1 MRSQLKLLSIWAGA
15 LSFLLNA
22 CDSTEPQGGDSDFD
36 TDASLE
42 TSGGAASTDSDI
54 VEPESEEAFDPKEP
68 SARMSGTWG
77 MILSASGK
85 QVGIPLVKTQIMM
98 SRNYFLIE
106 ARVDGPSRIRTRE
119 TLCGLYVKLE
129 TPLNKIIVPNQFIEH
144 SGVIERTIE
153 LASSTNGSKWISDDV
168 YEVRGARL
176 VDPIEDPLPPSGSA
190 KPGRTQSCDEAP
202 WGQECDQDQDGQ
214 PGMTNVLSGA
224 LSCKVYVTQRW
235 HSALDGVIVD
245 ANRIEGPLS
254 SASTEQTVLAAS
266 SSLCEQVHMQTVEV
280 IDKCPEHF
288 YFKMVRLAD
297 DATCKDVMALTSCG
311 KNLHA
316 CEGDETL
323 PLNPTVDDP
332 ASCK

>member
-1 MRSQLKLLSIWAGA
+1 MAFFICAGA
-15 LSFLLNA
+15 LSFLLAA
-22 CDSTEPQGGDSDFD
+22 CDSTQAQNEDSDW
-36 TDASLE
+36 E
-42 TSGGAASTDSDI
+42 TEPSVETMSREASTDSQL
-54 VEPESEEAFDPKEP
+54 VESESEEEFDPWEP
-68 SARMSGTWG
+68 SSRMSGTWG
-77 MILSASGK
+77 MLLSASSK
-85 QVGIPLVKTQIMM
+85 QVGIPLVKTQLMA
-98 SRNYFLIE
+98 SRNYFLVE

-129 TPLNKIIVPNQFIEH
+129 TSLNKIIVPNQFIEH
-144 SGVIERTIE
+144 AGVIERTIE
-153 LASSTNGSKWISDDV
+153 LDSATDGAKWISDDV

-176 VDPIEDPLPPSGSA
+176 ADPIRDPLPPSGSA
-190 KPGRTQSCDEAP
+190 KPGQRQPCDEAP
-202 WGQECDQDQDGQ
+202 WGQQCDQDQDGQ

-235 HSALDGVIVD
+235 HSALDGAIVD

-266 SSLCEQVHMQTVEV
+266 SALCEQVNMQTVEV

-297 DATCKDVMALTSCG
+297 DASCKDVMALTSCG

-323 PLNPTVDDP
+323 PLNPNVDDL